1 MASYAY
7 GRVVI
12 GGSMSTADSWST
24 SFAFSGADIVSPT
37 ALQAALTA
45 FAPAV
50 EDWWTSG
57 TPSLQNVTSSD
68 SFIDSIRGYYYEA
81 GSSSA
86 DTVGEYVYPSPIN
99 GAQSAKLSARTAL
112 VATLITGHPG
122 RSFKGRMYLPATGA
136 VLANHQHSSGNV
148 TDVASATADLLTAWN
163 ALTETGISVACV
175 AGKTNLTVVSSVRV
189 DSIPDTIRA
198 RSRKMVALSQ
208 HSSNVT

>member
-1 MASYAY
+1 MASYAH

-24 SFAFSGADIVSPT
+24 GFAFSGADIVSPV
-37 ALQAALTA
+37 ALQAALVA
-45 FAPAV
+45 FKDDV
-50 EDWWTSG
+50 VDWWSSG
-57 TPSLQNVTSSD
+57 TPSLQNVTSAD
-68 SFIDSIRGYYYEA
+68 SFIDSIRAYYYEA
-81 GSSSA
+81 GSTSA
-86 DTVGEYVYPSPIN
+86 DTVAEYVYPSPIN
-99 GAQSAKLSARTAL
+99 GAQSGKLSARTAC
-112 VATLITGHPG
+112 VATLLTGHPG

-148 TDVASATADLLTAWN
+148 TDIATATAALLSNWN

-175 AGKTNLTVVSSVRV
+175 AGKTSLTVVSEVRV

-208 HSSNVT
+208 HTVSV